1 MTDEMLMLKV
11 KADEL
16 DKLTPLFNRYH
27 LQLFNFFVRMTYD
40 KSISQDLT
48 QSVFERIIRYRQSY
62 KDSMKFKSWVFQIAR
77 NVYKD
82 QFRLNKIQ
90 VDSSIEVN
98 RLGVMVDSND
108 KEAVEQFKKR
118 QLEEALTKLKPNYRE
133 MILLGWLQNIPYAEL
148 AVILDISE
156 TNVKVRMHRAI
167 KSLQRI
173 IQNSKVHE

>member
-1 MTDEMLMLKV
+1 MTDEKLMLKV
-11 KADEL
+11 KAGEL
-16 DKLTPLFNRYH
+16 DELTPLFNRYH
-27 LQLFNFFVRMTYD
+27 LRLFNFFVRMTYD

-62 KDSMKFKSWVFQIAR
+62 KETLKFKSWVFQIAR

-90 VDSSIEVN
+90 VDASVEVN
-98 RLGVMVDSND
+98 QLGLMVDSNE
-108 KEAVEQFKKR
+108 KEVEHYKKR
-118 QLEEALTKLKPNYRE
+118 QLEAALTKLKPNYRE
-133 MILLGWLQNIPYAEL
+133 MILLGWLQNIPYTEL
-148 AVILDISE
+148 AIILDISE

-167 KSLQRI
+167 KSLQSI